1 MKKTILFDLDGT
13 LTDSQEGILK
23 SIKFALEHFGY
34 DVPDE
39 ETLQLFLGPPL
50 VDAFQEHC
58 GMTFEQSEETYFKF
72 RERYGTIGKFENQ
85 V

>member
-1 MKKTILFDLDGT
+1 M
-13 LTDSQEGILK
+13 
-23 SIKFALEHFGY
+23 

-58 GMTFEQSEETYFKF
+58 GKDLEQSEET
-72 RERYGTIGKFENQ
+72 
-85 V
+85 